1 MRIAY
6 IAHYQ
11 GPDLMMRRPCLHN
24 LSLANKV
31 KIELI
36 AELLQQSAH
45 QVEILSQG
53 EVDRYEC
60 RFYPAFAETELFHPD
75 IPVYYASAL
84 PIRFVNGFW
93 SSNRSVHLFKARHKV
108 SPFDLVIIHNMKRGH
123 IACAN
128 YAMRRLGL
136 PVVLE
141 YEDDL
146 FVDVRGEA
154 SNGLLTRFHQRVY
167 ARMLKRVSGCMAVS
181 PYLLTQLPSSIPKL
195 LLRGVVSE
203 DIVNS
208 NHQPMVSR
216 KNWVVFCG
224 TLEGTQGLEQ
234 MINAWNMLRLADWEL
249 HIAGR
254 GPIAD
259 ELKKLAGS
267 NRSIIFRG
275 FLNRKENA
283 RLLCSAKIG
292 MNPQDVTKTQG
303 NVFALK
309 IIEYLAA
316 GLHVITTPRGSLE
329 PELEAGVSY
338 IADNTPEA
346 IATSLKNVISAKSY
360 EQAAQE
366 AAVATYGPDAV
377 SKALNRLINQLA
389 IEGAK
394 ECGVAKSL
402 NGTTLSSVRRRH

>member
-31 KIELI
+31 KIELR
-36 AELLQQSAH
+36 SAH

-60 RFYPAFAETELFHPD
+60 RFYPAFAETKLFHRD

-195 LLRGVVSE
+195 LLRGVVGE
-203 DIVNS
+203 AIINS
-208 NHQPMVSR
+208 NHQPMASR
-216 KNWVVFCG
+216 KNLVVFSG
-224 TLEGTQGLEQ
+224 THEGTQGLEQ
-234 MINAWNMLRLADWEL
+234 LIKAWRMLGLPDWEL

-254 GPIAD
+254 GPITPA
-259 ELKKLAGS
+259 LQQLAEGD
-267 NRSIIFRG
+267 RSIVFHG
-275 FLNRKENA
+275 FLNREENA
-283 RLLCSAKIG
+283 RLLCAAKIG

-338 IADNTPEA
+338 IADNTPDT
-346 IATSLKNVISAKSY
+346 IAAGLKKVISTRSY
-360 EQAAQE
+360 EHTAQE
-366 AAVATYGPDAV
+366 AAVATYGPDAI
-377 SKALNRLINQLA
+377 SKALNRLINQSA
-389 IEGAK
+389 VERAK
-394 ECGVAKSL
+394 ECGVAEPL
-402 NGTTLSSVRRRH
+402 NETTLPSVQGRH